1 MNRSNQ
7 DTSDRRLFARL
18 RSGLKPKTRDR
29 QKSPSAIP
37 AIATTSASRA
47 SQTPP
52 PASEVPDTPEPIV
65 QGPETN
71 DSREEDSFSM
81 PNEAVPALSATSS
94 TLPIA
99 IPATA
104 QPDDSRDRERTEKR
118 YTDAVEELQKSIK
131 LQRKNWKPFAIPTF
145 KSFANVTDPI
155 PQLQKDIESTL
166 NARADSFKDP
176 GLWSTTK
183 RVTEKIFTAITP
195 LAKNVLVVAKEGSN
209 VSHFRKILLIPD
221 SRIKPIWP
229 VVRWVIAFN

>member
-37 AIATTSASRA
+37 AIATTPASPA

-65 QGPETN
+65 QGPEAN

-99 IPATA
+99 IPAIA

-209 VSHFRKILLIPD
+209 VHTSFSQNFTDPRFPY
-221 SRIKPIWP
+221 
-229 VVRWVIAFN
+229 